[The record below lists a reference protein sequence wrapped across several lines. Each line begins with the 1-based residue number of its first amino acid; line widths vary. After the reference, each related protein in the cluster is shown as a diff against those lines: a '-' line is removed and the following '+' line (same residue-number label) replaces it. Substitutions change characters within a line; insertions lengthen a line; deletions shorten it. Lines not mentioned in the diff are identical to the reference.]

1 MLYRAKLRLVKER
14 SYRMRGYDY
23 GLLCLTPLSRIL
35 QLSYIVAVSLFVE
48 ESHEHV
54 ESHWQILWYNIC
66 NIVFLINFLVLIFL
80 LLWHIST
87 ISIRPCKILKN
98 RLTPRLYK
106 CYYHSTVT
114 NRWYVT
120 TQCINTYEDI
130 EEELKDTKGR

>member
-1 MLYRAKLRLVKER
+1 
-14 SYRMRGYDY
+14 MRGYDY

-54 ESHWQILWYNIC
+54 
-66 NIVFLINFLVLIFL
+66 
-80 LLWHIST
+80 
-87 ISIRPCKILKN
+87 KILKN

-130 EEELKDTKGR
+130 